1 MRSCVSR
8 VNLRFRA
15 HCSHFP
21 CHGEMFKA
29 SPVITLLVPVTTLGR
44 SLSAWNL
51 VASSSPGWT
60 ALYFM
65 CSIYILWTLFSA
77 SDKYQRLRR
86 ARLIIEI
93 RVDEILAEQGRTFY
107 WLAKQTGI
115 SHTTLWRLKKGK
127 AFGMNLDTLEKMCRV
142 LECQPGDI
150 LTLANQKNG
159 GQNRKARK
167 KTKP

>member
-1 MRSCVSR
+1 MPSSEFESYQLPRKFHTIRVINKGSVLDRGYISR
-8 VNLRFRA
+8 VVYIYRIRY
-15 HCSHFP
+15 FP
-21 CHGEMFKA
+21 LA
-29 SPVITLLVPVTTLGR
+29 INN
-44 SLSAWNL
+44 SA
-51 VASSSPGWT
+51 
-60 ALYFM
+60 
-65 CSIYILWTLFSA
+65 
-77 SDKYQRLRR
+77 LRR

-150 LTLANQKNG
+150 LTLPNQKKNG
-159 GQNRKARK
+159 ITSKSMN
-167 KTKP
+167 KTR